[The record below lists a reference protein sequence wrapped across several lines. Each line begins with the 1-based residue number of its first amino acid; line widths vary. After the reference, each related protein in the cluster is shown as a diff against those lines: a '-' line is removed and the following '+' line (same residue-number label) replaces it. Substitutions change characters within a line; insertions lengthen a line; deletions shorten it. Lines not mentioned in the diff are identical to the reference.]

1 MARYVQQSRP
11 RGSGHDPSHGRSRG
25 TGQGRYEQLH
35 GSGNGGLVAA
45 TMILGALLIVSVIAT
60 AVAWMGRNAAILD
73 LNVLQTKYDNLAD
86 TDIHDKRKEIF
97 LTANVKKG
105 GAKDC
110 VKCQELLV
118 KISGLKMEIAKA
130 HDVMSKKQKSEIQY
144 NYDIVARDAK
154 LTYVTGGNAGTD
166 GIQIS
171 FTLQNQAK
179 EARGNML
186 GIFKLHHKGKL
197 TWKKQLT
204 LKDMEPGDTQQIQ
217 LMAPDVLFDLW
228 ECQIY
233 PSNVSPPEDGVP
245 RT

>member
-1 MARYVQQSRP
+1 MARYVRETRP
-11 RGSGHDPSHGRSRG
+11 RGSGREPSHGRSRG

-35 GSGNGGLVAA
+35 GSDNGGLVAA
-45 TMILGALLIVSVIAT
+45 TIILGALLIISVIAT
-60 AVAWMGRNAAILD
+60 VVAWMGRNSAILD
-73 LNVLQTKYDNLAD
+73 LNELQTKYDKLAA

-118 KISGLKMEIAKA
+118 KISGLKMEIAQA
-130 HDVMSKKQKSEIQY
+130 HEVMTKRQKREIQY
-144 NYDIVARDAK
+144 NYDIVAMDAK
-154 LTYVTGGNAGTD
+154 LAYVTGGVGGRD
-166 GIQIS
+166 GLQIS
-171 FTLQNQAK
+171 FTLKNQAK

-197 TWKKQLT
+197 TWQKQLT
-204 LKDMEPGDTQQIQ
+204 LKDLQPGETQKIQ
-217 LMAPDVLFDLW
+217 LMAPDVSYDLW

-233 PSNVSPPEDGVP
+233 PSRVSPPGAGVP